1 MKILITII
9 TFRFMIKKN
18 FKITNLLTL
27 YILIINHKN
36 NLMNM
41 KSNNIMTKMASMMKE
56 EYLMMKN

>member
-1 MKILITII
+1 
-9 TFRFMIKKN
+9 MIKKN

-36 NLMNM
+36 NLMSM
-41 KSNNIMTKMASMMKE
+41 KSNNIMMKMASMMKE

>member
-1 MKILITII
+1 MKIHITII
-9 TFRFMIKKN
+9 TFKFTIKMN

-41 KSNNIMTKMASMMKE
+41 KSNNIMMKMESMIKRK
-56 EYLMMKN
+56 YLMTKN